1 MLQDQRAVLELLY
14 KVSREFASALDLRT
28 VLTRVLFA
36 SLNNVGGER
45 ATVVVVDDNGRVI
58 ESAIVYGNQL
68 RETTTLQLKDT
79 VDRGLAGWVMRN
91 RQAALVPDTS
101 KDPRWLRR
109 EDDAQDRSGAKSAM
123 AVPLLAR
130 EKMVGVLTLVHP
142 VPKAY
147 SDEHL
152 ELMQAI
158 AEQAGMAIVNARLFS
173 ESQRQAHVMTSLAE
187 GAVSMNTSLRMDEVL
202 ESILSKTKQALAVE
216 TAALGMVEQS
226 SGDIVFRAAIGENR
240 DKLIGKRVRLHEGIA
255 GMVVR
260 EGRGVLVPVV
270 TEDAPL
276 TGAEQLA
283 GRVRALSCAPIHA
296 RGKVIGVLEV
306 FNPLEKVFDP
316 DALLVLTGLG
326 GLAGSTIQNAQ
337 LFESLD
343 IAQQRYRDL
352 FEDSIDPIVI
362 TDLDGHVIEANLQA
376 MILSGHTSQELH
388 QFIIEQMHDVD
399 FEKTGRGFEKIGG
412 SAVEYESTLYDSLGG
427 THPVQVYARKVNF
440 EECESLQWILRDIK
454 ERKDLDALREDLAA
468 MIYHDLRSPLANVL
482 SSMEMI
488 AAIIPETQQEAAAPI
503 LAIAKNSMDR
513 VQRLVSSLLDLTRLE
528 QNQPVGERKPIA
540 IPALVND
547 VMLAVKPSVEGRKQ
561 SIKTILAEG
570 LPAVFVDVDMMR
582 RVLINLVE
590 NAIKYCSYE
599 GHIIISAETAG
610 EFVRMCVQDDGPGIP
625 EADRERIFNKF
636 TRLKNS
642 KNEGASGLGV
652 GLAFCKLAVKGH
664 GGKIWVEAA
673 PEKGSRFLFTLPITT
688 LPITRES

>member
-45 ATVVVVDDNGRVI
+45 GTVVVLDDNGRVI
-58 ESAIVYGNQL
+58 ESAIVYGNQV

-91 RQAALVPDTS
+91 RQAVLVPDTS

-123 AVPLLAR
+123 SVPLLAR

-147 SDEHL
+147 GDEHL

-187 GAVSMNTSLRMDEVL
+187 GAVSMNTSLRMYEVL
-202 ESILSKTKQALAVE
+202 DSILTKTKRALVVE
-216 TAALGMVEQS
+216 TAALGMVDPA
-226 SGDIVFRAAIGENR
+226 SGDIVFRAAIGENC
-240 DKLIGKRVRLHEGIA
+240 DKLIGKRVKAYEGIA

-276 TGAEQLA
+276 MGAEQLA
-283 GRVRALSCAPIHA
+283 GTVRALSCAPIHA

-306 FNPLEKVFDP
+306 FNPIEKVFDP

-343 IAQQRYRDL
+343 IARQRYRDL

-362 TDLDGHVIEANLQA
+362 SDLSGHVIEANLQA
-376 MILSGHTSQELH
+376 TILSGHSGKELH
-388 QFIIEQMHDVD
+388 QFIIEQMHDVN
-399 FEKTGRGFEKIGG
+399 FEKTGRRFEKIGS
-412 SAVEYESTLYDSLGG
+412 SAVVYESTLYDSHGG
-427 THPVQVYARKVNF
+427 THPIQVYARKVNF
-440 EECESLQWILRDIK
+440 DESESIQWILRDIK

-488 AAIIPETQQEAAAPI
+488 AAVIPEAEQESTAPI
-503 LAIAKNSMDR
+503 LTIAKNSVDR
-513 VQRLVSSLLDLTRLE
+513 IQRLVASLLDLTRLE
-528 QNQPVGERKPIA
+528 QNQPVGERKSIT
-540 IPALVND
+540 IPTLVND
-547 VMLAVKPSVEGRKQ
+547 VVVAVKPSIEGRKQ
-561 SIKTILAEG
+561 SLTTDLAEN

-590 NAIKYCSYE
+590 NAIKYCPYE
-599 GHIIISAETAG
+599 GHLLISAEAAG
-610 EFVRMCVQDDGPGIP
+610 KFVRMCVQDDGPGIP
-625 EADRERIFNKF
+625 EADRERVFDKF

-652 GLAFCKLAVKGH
+652 GLAFCKLAVQGH

-673 PEKGSRFLFTLPITT
+673 PEKGSRFLFTLPVAK
-688 LPITRES
+688 ES

>member
-14 KVSREFASALDLRT
+14 RVSREFASALDLRT

-45 ATVVVVDDNGRVI
+45 GTIVVLDDNGRVV

-68 RETTTLQLKDT
+68 RESTTLQLKDT

-109 EDDAQDRSGAKSAM
+109 EDDALDRSGAKSAM
-123 AVPLLAR
+123 SVPLLAR

-142 VPKAY
+142 IPKAY
-147 SDEHL
+147 GDEHL

-187 GAVSMNTSLRMDEVL
+187 GAVSMNTSLRMDEVFD
-202 ESILSKTKQALAVE
+202 SILSKAKQALEVE
-216 TAALGMVEQS
+216 TAALGMVEPN
-226 SGDIVFRAAIGENR
+226 GEIVFRAATGENK
-240 DKLIGKRVRLHEGIA
+240 DKLLNKHLKANEGIA
-255 GMVVR
+255 GLVVR
-260 EGRGVLVPVV
+260 EGRGVLVASV
-270 TEDAPL
+270 TSDIHLSA
-276 TGAEQLA
+276 AEQL
-283 GRVRALSCAPIHA
+283 GGKIRALSCAPIHA

-306 FNPLEKVFDP
+306 FNPLEKIFDP

-343 IAQQRYRDL
+343 AARQRYRDL

-362 TDLDGHVIEANLQA
+362 SDLNGRVIEANEQA
-376 MILSGHTSQELH
+376 AILSGHTSQELH
-388 QFIIEQMHDVD
+388 QFVIEQMHDVNFD
-399 FEKTGRGFEKIGG
+399 KTGHKFEKIGD
-412 SAVEYESTLYDSLGG
+412 SAIVYESTLYNSHGG
-427 THPVQVYARKVNF
+427 THPVQVYVRKVNF
-440 EECESLQWILRDIK
+440 DETESIQWILRDIT
-454 ERKDLDALREDLAA
+454 ERKALDALREDLAA

-488 AAIIPETQQEAAAPI
+488 AAIIPESEQESTAPI
-503 LAIAKNSMDR
+503 LSIAKNSVDR
-513 VQRLVSSLLDLTRLE
+513 IQRLISSLLDLTRLE
-528 QNQPVGERKPIA
+528 QNQPVGERKPITV
-540 IPALVND
+540 PALVKD
-547 VMLAVKPSVEGRKQ
+547 VMIAVTPSAEGRKQ
-561 SIKTILAEG
+561 SINLALQDD
-570 LPAVFVDVDMMR
+570 LPPVFVDIDMMK

-590 NAIKYCSYE
+590 NAIKYTPFE
-599 GHIIISAETAG
+599 GKMIVGAEAAG
-610 EFVRMCVQDDGPGIP
+610 DFVRIYVQDDGPGIP
-625 EADRERIFNKF
+625 EADRERVFDKF
-636 TRLKNS
+636 TRLKS
-642 KNEGASGLGV
+642 KADGGPSGLGV
-652 GLAFCKLAVKGH
+652 GLAFCKLAVQGH

-673 PEKGSRFLFTLPITT
+673 PERGSKFLFTLPITKE
-688 LPITRES
+688 P